1 MGWFWSQQDCDSGSD
16 KDPLRNLDPSL
27 REFLKKE
34 SPVKYYNKENSFSK
48 ESPSLSLASKSTT
61 STSKSSEVPL
71 NLASEGASSNQHNAS
86 EDNESRTFSNSS
98 PSTSSLPLVY
108 KDGRYNHLWKSYQS
122 PEEVDR
128 HMKSDQEKIDE
139 ILEGFKYRRAEIGKA
154 ALENCALEQAALSD
168 CWTHGSA
175 KARLMLCR
183 EENKAFNRCHT
194 MQSKFLKALGYL
206 STFDRPAVVDEEI
219 QMYADTLYHRMLEEE
234 KLIEAANAKGEPKP
248 KFPPLLSHT
257 PSFSLDSGDQK
268 ALQDVEKETCLPSDL
283 KSSVR
288 KQLKTRLEE
297 LTDIEREVE
306 EQAIKA
312 EIRAGESLGRNLA
325 DIYEKQKEERKA
337 RKEKGKETIGD
348 KVISIFGFGK
358 L

>member
-1 MGWFWSQQDCDSGSD
+1 MGWFWSPPEKNPGSD
-16 KDPLRNLDPSL
+16 SDPLRNLDPSL

-34 SPVKYYNKENSFSK
+34 SPVKYGSNDISSK
-48 ESPSLSLASKSTT
+48 ELLSSPISQSPGNTASSPLN
-61 STSKSSEVPL
+61 SSEDTKFKQKT
-71 NLASEGASSNQHNAS
+71 NS
-86 EDNESRTFSNSS
+86 SS
-98 PSTSSLPLVY
+98 PSSSLPLVY

-175 KARLMLCR
+175 KSRLTLCR
-183 EENKAFNRCHT
+183 DENKAFNRCHT

-206 STFDRPAVVDEEI
+206 STFDRPAEVNEQI
-219 QMYADTLYHRMLEEE
+219 QMHADSLYHRMLEEE
-234 KLIEAANAKGEPKP
+234 KLSEAAKANGKPNP

-257 PSFSLDSGDQK
+257 PSLP
-268 ALQDVEKETCLPSDL
+268 LNPETEVIRQDVDNATRLPSNL
-283 KSSVR
+283 KESVR

-297 LTDIEREVE
+297 LTPSEREVE
-306 EQAIKA
+306 ERVIKA
-312 EIRAGESLGRNLA
+312 EIRAGESLGGNLA
-325 DIYEKQKEERKA
+325 EIYKKQKEERKL
-337 RKEKGKETIGD
+337 RKEQGKETIGD
-348 KVISIFGFGK
+348 KVISVFGFS
-358 L
+358 